1 MCFRTTDKNDRVMI
15 FMDLAN
21 IEYGLKNNE
30 GLENCLID
38 HEGLATILVD
48 GRKVTGAMVFDTVF
62 RFKKDRSEEEYLSD
76 VGYKIMKGHMED
88 GKQKEVDVTLTV
100 EMLMHAVNDH
110 YDVAILMSGDRDFIP
125 AISAVQT
132 LGKKVEVVAYTGST
146 SREVISVSDKFI
158 RMEKLPVIEYH
169 APDNRIHPDSETAE
183 DFADVTGIIA
193 EAAECQGA
201 E

>member
-38 HEGLATILVD
+38 HEGLATILID
-48 GRKVTGAMVFDTVF
+48 GRKVAGAMVFDTVS
-62 RFKKDRSEEEYLSD
+62 RFKNDRSEEEYLSD
-76 VGYKIMKGHMED
+76 VGYKIVKGHMED
-88 GKQKEVDVTLTV
+88 GKQKEVDVTLAV

-125 AISAVQT
+125 VISAVQA
-132 LGKKVEVVAYTGST
+132 LGKKVEVVAYSDST
-146 SREVISVSDKFI
+146 SREVVSVSDEFI

-169 APDNRIHPDSETAE
+169 APDNTVHPDSETAD
-183 DFADVTGIIA
+183 DFVDVTGIIA